1 MVDTLHNLADPGG
14 IALNHLRGRRH
25 IASVRIQIV
34 HGIHAVISMSQVL
47 HVFKT
52 MLNSTITQRTAA
64 LGVLQNL
71 LQIVVRNHILLVLVI
86 TVKNIMLHRII
97 LLRFF
102 LSVVFALRPGDK
114 VINDLL
120 LFVGQGVKDIF
131 YSFCI
136 FCLLILLY
144 FFCHGFLFLLHIFVG
159 ML

>member
-1 MVDTLHNLADPGG
+1 MVDALHNLADPGG
-14 IALNHLRGRRH
+14 IAPNHLRGRRH
-25 IASVRIQIV
+25 IARIGVQIV
-34 HGIHAVISMSQVL
+34 HGIHAVIGMRHILQIL
-47 HVFKT
+47 HT
-52 MLNSTITQRTAA
+52 MLDRAVAQATAT
-64 LGVLQNL
+64 LGILQNL
-71 LQIVVRNHILLVLVI
+71 LQIGVRNHILLILVI

-114 VINDLL
+114 VINDLF

>member
-25 IASVRIQIV
+25 IASIGVQIV
-34 HGIHAVISMSQVL
+34 HRIHAVIGMRHILQIL
-47 HVFKT
+47 HT
-52 MLNSTITQRTAA
+52 MLDRAVTQATAT
-64 LGVLQNL
+64 LSILQNL
-71 LQIVVRNHILLVLVI
+71 LKIGMRNHILLVLVI

-102 LSVVFALRPGDK
+102 LSVVFALRLGDK